1 MTPGNV
7 AGSTDGGDVGGNT
20 GDAEEAS
27 VAGDTADAGETDV
40 AANTADAEEPD
51 VAELAAEVDLLA
63 AENRRLRRQYERARH
78 AQYRRTALG
87 LVALGLLA
95 VAGGAAFPGART
107 VLLVL
112 GATGLFAGLLTF
124 YLTPEQFIPARVG
137 EQVYSALAANE
148 AAMAADLGLADHRV
162 YVPTGDPDEPVWL
175 FVPQHEHY
183 AVPDADALADVFV
196 VTDDERARGVS
207 LEPTGR
213 VLFDEFERALAGP
226 PGEDPERIA
235 TQLADALVEQFELV
249 DSTRVSS
256 DSDGTDGPGE
266 SGGDRAGDEGGERD
280 DGAVGDQV
288 GEREPTGRVTV
299 AVAGSAYGA
308 IDRFD
313 HPVASLL
320 AVGVARAVGTPVT
333 VAVTGGG
340 DRSDYAVTCRWSGPI
355 GADRSQ

>member
-1 MTPGNV
+1 MRPWDV
-7 AGSTDGGDVGGNT
+7 AGSTDGGNVA
-20 GDAEEAS
+20 GDAADAGEGS
-27 VAGDTADAGETDV
+27 VAGDSGDAD
-40 AANTADAEEPD
+40 EPD

-63 AENRRLRRQYERARH
+63 EENRRLRRQYERARH

-148 AAMAADLGLADHRV
+148 AAMVADLGLADHRV

-207 LEPTGR
+207 LAPTGR
-213 VLFDEFERALAGP
+213 VLFDEFEGALAGP
-226 PGEDPERIA
+226 PGEDPEQIA

-249 DSTRVSS
+249 DSTRVST
-256 DSDGTDGPGE
+256 DVDGTDGPGE
-266 SGGDRAGDEGGERD
+266 PGGDGTGDEGGEREGAGDEGGERD

-288 GEREPTGRVTV
+288 GERGPTGRVTV

-320 AVGVARAVGTPVT
+320 AVGIARAVGTPVT
-333 VAVTGGG
+333 AEVTRGG

-355 GADRSQ
+355 GVDRGQ